1 MKTVK
6 DVELQFQ
13 VKVAEVL
20 KEVGLLPDGYQCS
33 VRLHGKERDKRR
45 TASFEANWSP
55 ESDSINIRFEPVEV
69 VHRFPRYAVEAQ
81 PGEHGVANPPA
92 ASAVP
97 ASEASAPAG
106 IGTDPLS
113 DLVRALDRV
122 EFRPG
127 YDFVALKWFRDTAL
141 PTESFS
147 WAGDDSERQNV
158 LREAIDKR
166 MILTSKV
173 PNPRS
178 PQFPVTAIR
187 LNRLLP
193 DVKTILGNQSDGLP
207 DFQPIAIRGENLS
220 ATILR
225 DRR

>member
-6 DVELQFQ
+6 DVELQVQ
-13 VKVAEVL
+13 TKVTEVL
-20 KEVGLLPDGYQCS
+20 KEVGLLPNGYRCR

-45 TASFEANWSP
+45 TASFATSWSP
-55 ESDSINIRFEPVEV
+55 DTDSINIRFKPVE
-69 VHRFPRYAVEAQ
+69 EQ
-81 PGEHGVANPPA
+81 PEENGVANSQATAIPVLGSAIASA
-92 ASAVP
+92 ASP
-97 ASEASAPAG
+97 S
-106 IGTDPLS
+106 DPLS
-113 DLVRALDRV
+113 DLVRALDRL
-122 EFRPG
+122 ESRPG

-141 PTESFS
+141 PGEGFS
-147 WAGDDSERQNV
+147 WANADSERQDI

-193 DVKTILGNQSDGLP
+193 DVKAVLGNQSDGLP